1 MGKIIQ
7 LNEAEVKKELSELV
21 RGTVEETLNKL
32 LDEEADRITNAHR
45 YERTEERRDSRAGH
59 YTRKLQT
66 TSGEVELKVP
76 KLRTLPFETSII
88 ERYKRRESS
97 VEEALVEMYLAG
109 VSVRRVEDITEA
121 LWGTKV
127 SPGTISELNK
137 KVYVRIEAWRN
148 RPLTTEYP
156 YVHLDGIYLKRN
168 WGGSVENV
176 AVLVALG
183 VRADGHREIIGAS
196 EGGKEDTQSWL
207 GFLRHLKE
215 RGMNGVRLFVGDK
228 CLGLVEAI
236 GEVYPETKY
245 QRCIVHFYRNM
256 FPVIPK
262 KRMPEVMAMLKA
274 IHAQEDRAAARR
286 KGVEVAERLREMK
299 LPGAAKKLEEGL
311 EETLTYTQFPRTHWT
326 RIRTN
331 NGIERIMREIRR
343 RTRVVGS
350 FPDGHSAL
358 MLVCARLRHVS
369 SGSWNEKKYLDMEK
383 LFQAERDA
391 RLLGDKANWTA
402 G

>member
-1 MGKIIQ
+1 M
-7 LNEAEVKKELSELV
+7 
-21 RGTVEETLNKL
+21 
-32 LDEEADRITNAHR
+32 
-45 YERTEERRDSRAGH
+45 
-59 YTRKLQT
+59 
-66 TSGEVELKVP
+66 ELKVP